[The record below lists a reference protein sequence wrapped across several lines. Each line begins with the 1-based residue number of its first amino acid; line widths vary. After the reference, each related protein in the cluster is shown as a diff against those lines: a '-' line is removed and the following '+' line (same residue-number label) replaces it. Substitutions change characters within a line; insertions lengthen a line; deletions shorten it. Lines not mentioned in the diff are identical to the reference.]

1 MAKNFSI
8 LRAKM
13 SPESRARSEA
23 LAAEMLA
30 VMDLAEL
37 RRAQDLSQGELA
49 ERLDKGQPAVAKV
62 ESRQDPHVS
71 TIREYVE
78 ALGGRLDLVAHMPN
92 NETILLKSLSSKSE

>member
-1 MAKNFSI
+1 MARKFSE
-8 LRAKM
+8 LRAQM
-13 SPESRARSEA
+13 SPESQARSEA

-37 RRAQDLSQGELA
+37 RKARNISQGELA
-49 ERLDKGQPAVAKV
+49 ERLEKGQPAVAKV
-62 ESRQDPHVS
+62 EAREDPHVS
-71 TIREYVE
+71 TVRDYIE

>member
-1 MAKNFSI
+1 MARNYSE

-13 SPESRARSEA
+13 NLESRARSEA
-23 LAAEMLA
+23 LALEMLA

-37 RRAQDLSQGELA
+37 RKAQNISQGELA

-62 ESRQDPHVS
+62 ESREDPHVS
-71 TIREYVE
+71 TVREYIE

-92 NETILLKSLSSKSE
+92 NESILLKRLSSDNE

>member
-1 MAKNFSI
+1 MAKKFSE

-37 RRAQDLSQGELA
+37 RQTQKISQCELA
-49 ERLDKGQPAVAKV
+49 GRLEKGQPAVAKV
-62 ESRQDPHVS
+62 ESREDPHVS
-71 TIREYVE
+71 TVRDYIE

-92 NETILLKSLSSKSE
+92 NETILLKSLSSKGE

>member
-1 MAKNFSI
+1 MARNFSE

-13 SPESRARSEA
+13 HPERRAKSE
-23 LAAEMLA
+23 LMAAEMLA

-37 RRAQDLSQGELA
+37 RKARNISQGELA

-62 ESRQDPHVS
+62 ESREDPHVS
-71 TIREYVE
+71 TVREYIE

>member
-1 MAKNFSI
+1 MARNYSE

-13 SPESRARSEA
+13 SPESRARSKA
-23 LAAEMLA
+23 VAIEMLA
-30 VMDLAEL
+30 VTDLAEL
-37 RRAQDLSQGELA
+37 RRAQNISQGELA

-62 ESRQDPHVS
+62 ESREDPHVS
-71 TIREYVE
+71 TLREYIE

>member
-1 MAKNFSI
+1 MARKFSE

-13 SPESRARSEA
+13 SPESQARSER

-37 RRAQDLSQGELA
+37 RRAQNLSQGEVA
-49 ERLDKGQPAVAKV
+49 KRLDKGQPAVAKV
-62 ESRQDPHVS
+62 ESREDPHVS
-71 TIREYVE
+71 TVREYVE

>member
-1 MAKNFSI
+1 MARKFLE

-13 SPESRARSEA
+13 SPENQTRSAA
-23 LAAEMLA
+23 LAVEMLV

-37 RRAQDLSQGELA
+37 RKARNISQGELA
-49 ERLDKGQPAVAKV
+49 ERLDKGQPAVAKA
-62 ESRQDPHVS
+62 EAREDPHVS
-71 TIREYVE
+71 TVREYIE

>member
-1 MAKNFSI
+1 MN
-8 LRAKM
+8 
-13 SPESRARSEA
+13 PESQARSER

-37 RRAQDLSQGELA
+37 RRTRNLSQGEVA

-62 ESRQDPHVS
+62 ESREDPHVS
-71 TIREYVE
+71 TVREYVE